1 MINGFDFDGVIY
13 MKDNGPGVRPGPDD
27 VIITG
32 RSFESSGF
40 VLGVLRDFGIYNAV
54 FFNPRKSADNDRTM
68 SGRHKADTLNRLKEN
83 GVEINIF
90 FEDDPI
96 QKEQIETHAGWIKV
110 VHLVHNLVE
119 K

>member
-13 MKDNGPGVRPGPDD
+13 MKDHGIGVRPGPDD

-32 RSFESSGF
+32 RSFESSEF
-40 VLGVLRDFGIYNAV
+40 VLGILRDFGIFNPV
-54 FFNPRKSADNDRTM
+54 FFNPRRKVNNDRTM
-68 SGRHKADTLNRLKEN
+68 SGRHKADTLNRLREN

-96 QKEQIETHAGWIKV
+96 QMEQIETHAGWVKV
-110 VHLVHNLVE
+110 VHLAHDLVE